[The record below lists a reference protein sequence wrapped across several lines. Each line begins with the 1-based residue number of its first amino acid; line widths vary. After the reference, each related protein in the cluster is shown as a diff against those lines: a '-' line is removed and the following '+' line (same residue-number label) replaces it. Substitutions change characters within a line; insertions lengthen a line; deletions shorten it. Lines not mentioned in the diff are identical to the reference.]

1 MASGTSHVQVF
12 QFDGSQWVQ
21 KGTSDDANPYGE
33 LSRQFPNAVESQLSY
48 DGNVLAL
55 FSRSG
60 LGEGSVHRFEDGD
73 WIEIG
78 SFEGI
83 QGEGSQRAYLQNMRL
98 SADGNTIAYNL
109 VYHRWGRADELD
121 NEFHN
126 RVKIFKLE
134 DGEWVPF
141 AEDIVV
147 NHPNFYHDYFGHN
160 LDISDD
166 ARTIVVA
173 ATKAGHGDSNLSEIG
188 YFEVYRL
195 ENGVYVLKDRTE
207 RQGLKKF
214 AENVQISG
222 DGSVLVVGSDH
233 DLNHYHNRSPS
244 NEGVCS
250 IYDGLAVT
258 AIESESPACPEP
270 APESILLKID
280 GYRGEPIDV
289 ANLVAQVL
297 FDAGHGDRVS
307 LVGATTTLER
317 N

>member
-33 LSRQFPNAVESQLSY
+33 LSRQFPNALESQLSY
-48 DGNVLAL
+48 DGNVLSV
-55 FSRSG
+55 FSYA
-60 LGEGSVHRFEDGD
+60 SVGRASVYRFEDGD

-78 SFEGI
+78 SFEGV
-83 QGEGSQRAYLQNMRL
+83 QEGSQRAYLENVRL

-109 VYHRWGRADELD
+109 KYHRWGRATELD

-126 RVKIFKLE
+126 RVKTFKLE

-147 NHPNFYHDYFGHN
+147 NNPNHYHDAFGHN

-166 ARTIVVA
+166 ARTMVVA
-173 ATKAGHGDSNLSEIG
+173 ATWAGHGDEEGEMG
-188 YFEVYRL
+188 YFEVFRF
-195 ENGVYVLKDRTE
+195 ENGVYRRIDRTE
-207 RQGLKKF
+207 RKGLQKF
-214 AENVQISG
+214 ADNVQISG

-233 DLNHYHNRSPS
+233 SLNHFPRSSS

-250 IYDGLAVT
+250 VYDYDGLAVT
-258 AIESESPACPEP
+258 TIESESPACPEP
-270 APESILLKID
+270 APESILIKID